1 METQTAAPSTPPTE
15 ATKERERRQR
25 LTALNNIDTR
35 PIDQRLRGMVGT
47 TWDDVHRKLCGLKA
61 FSRPD
66 RRRALDQYL
75 LKVVAPN
82 EDALPDAPYH
92 VGSWTKHNDQ
102 GVLIEVR
109 HNALIARR
117 KKKAAAPDA
126 PATAAN

>member
-1 METQTAAPSTPPTE
+1 
-15 ATKERERRQR
+15 
-25 LTALNNIDTR
+25 
-35 PIDQRLRGMVGT
+35 MVGT

-61 FSRPD
+61 FSRSD

-92 VGSWTKHNDQ
+92 VGTWLKHNDQ
-102 GVLIEVR
+102 GILVEAR
-109 HNALIARR
+109 HNALIARP

-126 PATAAN
+126 TATTAN